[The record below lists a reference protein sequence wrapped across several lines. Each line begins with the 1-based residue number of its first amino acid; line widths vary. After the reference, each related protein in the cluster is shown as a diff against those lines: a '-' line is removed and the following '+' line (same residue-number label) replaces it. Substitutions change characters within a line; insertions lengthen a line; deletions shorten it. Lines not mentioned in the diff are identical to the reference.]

1 MFVTFLDGNNKFS
14 ANMLSFNCH
23 GLRFIDKRYAQ
34 SLTGGLNI
42 DKNKLAKILSSRSKF
57 CQS

>member
-1 MFVTFLDGNNKFS
+1 MFVIFLDGNNKFS

-42 DKNKLAKILSSRSKF
+42 DKNKLAKILS
-57 CQS
+57 